1 MAHWIVPFMEVLNIV
16 VRDSYLEDDS
26 SCDVGLHLS
35 LHPGTEDSTTVPLKD
50 IATISRAFGRLIPPW
65 ERDKV
70 LELDESL
77 AKDQVRFDG
86 EHALESSEN
95 DAPGFSSSIVQ
106 EHSKSDEVSEIV
118 GDCVSESNIEH
129 DLVILLRMS
138 SHQLSSTLALVSLN
152 DA

>member
-1 MAHWIVPFMEVLNIV
+1 M
-16 VRDSYLEDDS
+16 
-26 SCDVGLHLS
+26 
-35 LHPGTEDSTTVPLKD
+35 
-50 IATISRAFGRLIPPW
+50 
-65 ERDKV
+65 
-70 LELDESL
+70 DESL

-129 DLVILLRMS
+129 DLVILRMS